1 VTTLAGPYAAVALLL
16 LAAAVA
22 KLVEPTFTV
31 GALRAAG
38 IPARPSVVRG
48 ASVAE
53 AAIACWALTTGARLP
68 SLILAASY
76 LALAGFVVMALG
88 RGLPIGSCGC
98 FGQPDTPPTT
108 AHVIIDLGAAL
119 AAFLVAV
126 QPVGAPLR
134 PTGLHGLAWLAYLT
148 YVGLAAATLGLVLTS
163 RARLVGIAGRR

>member
-22 KLVEPTFTV
+22 KVVEPTFTV

-53 AAIACWALTTGARLP
+53 AAIACWALATGARLP